1 MRAFSEAFAAQIAAP
16 TKEPRFVIEVALDPA
31 SAPPFDR
38 IYIASHGDIR
48 PGSIETAYR
57 WDFTS
62 TTHSFSVVNATLT
75 AGATAVRLLGT
86 GAGSSVAIRSASA
99 ISPNIDGS
107 VYRYVRVRA
116 SRRAGSSYNKSLLYY
131 VTGGHAASASYRKEL
146 EIDCEIGQWVT
157 YEFDMWN
164 LTAGGDDW
172 RNATD
177 ISQIY
182 FYPELSSTTADW
194 DVDFIEIIPH
204 LPALDARLESVGVV
218 SQRIY
223 PDEGRSTIGNFGFEA
238 LDTNASLTTEQRTQ
252 LLTNDV
258 GLRGKRVRF
267 FVGFAGMEFADFQ
280 TYCTQQ
286 LQGVTYDAGVYA
298 FQCQDVQREAKKR
311 VFEPVVLRL
320 AQAIDST
327 TTTIPIT
334 GDTSQLIAFAHDAAY
349 SDAPS
354 STVAYVR
361 IGDEIIRVPTAGID
375 PNELTGV
382 TRGALGTFASA
393 HDTQSGGVEDEL
405 TTVEEVIYFECN
417 AVKLAYA
424 VLTGKLL
431 GQGSEVLPAHYHAGI
446 EADYI
451 DEASFTS
458 VGADL
463 YNSGNGGVV
472 LRFIDPDPGEAK
484 RWIEQQILRVIGCFL
499 FVRSDGKL
507 SLRRLEEVLH
517 GAAPVAAITDR
528 ELVAPP
534 ALAYR
539 YDLIRNA
546 LEIEWNRID
555 DETTRITR
563 INDATSITR
572 WGKSDTTKIPAH
584 GLHGSRHS
592 AEQLRAMFGRY
603 RSRYSGPPIVAR
615 LQTLLAM
622 QRLEVGDI
630 VQVVTATAVDH
641 TDGETTVGLLRSF
654 EVQGVTLDWLGQ
666 KLTFDV
672 FGSTQAAA
680 PLETGNTGEAIPD
693 AWFASGGTD
702 VDSKAEITGSAGVY
716 TVNSNC
722 TLAGHAS
729 LSNSAAIWRCDGDLV
744 IPPGVTL
751 SITDNVQLRVKGVLT
766 VNGKILGKGAGL
778 AGVADTLDT
787 SGWPMLPNTLFGL
800 AIAMVTAQP
809 YAVTCQLGNVGYYGA
824 PRAGGGMFE
833 RTNTGFSP
841 SKGLFQSFY
850 PAATEG
856 AVNVVPTYLIGWNG
870 STVTGLPD
878 DLRGSSGGPGGKRH
892 WNRSNGG
899 SVQINDGGTG
909 GDGGAGLLVIC
920 RGAAFGAAGQVD
932 LSGDDGSLGEYDAGN
947 TQPAHAGA
955 GAGGAP
961 GAAIFVVDGTLN
973 PLPVLT
979 NTTIPARYG
988 AVPLPGTYTAADSPW
1003 IRAQDV
1009 SALSLPASNRHSY
1022 YAESPTSG
1030 LLAGVAAARALYLT
1044 ADAGAA
1050 EDPTP
1055 PGAPVIPPNLLPQ
1068 GYADFENLDAGAI
1081 GQSSFTWSVSIS
1093 TAQAWLGS
1101 KSLAISMPTTGNSS
1115 LHDAYFGRPGGSGLP
1130 DNIFLLPNRRYLFIC
1145 SLYPSHAEAIP
1156 TEFAARLFNDADGG
1170 NWFAGSA
1177 SGQPVAPALTVGAWN
1192 RRAFEIDARAYS
1204 YKLASALI
1212 TFEYVTTATRT
1223 LYVDGC
1229 VLLDVTDYPEITVDN
1244 YPAHFIPPGPAS
1256 QTSALGFDGGA
1267 KILAGDGNPESAVAA
1282 RPSSV
1287 FISQDAGAAFVK
1299 ETGTGNTGW
1308 AKLATTGG
1316 VTAAIAAA
1324 VAQTKVKPSSE
1335 ARTSTTTLADDS
1347 DLAGFDVLAATEY
1360 LLEAAIR
1367 VTTANDVPDFKYT
1380 FQFSQTPQAAIGFLI
1395 DNGGTGVTDGT
1406 VSDVTLTSTN
1416 TRNSSGG
1423 SDYVLTIRARV
1434 LGHATLDA
1442 VLDFQWAQNNSSANA
1457 TTVSRGSFIRLTPTN

>member
-16 TKEPRFVIEVALDPA
+16 TKEPRFVIEVALDPG
-31 SAPPFDR
+31 STPPFDR

-131 VTGGHAASASYRKEL
+131 VTGGHAASASYAKEL
-146 EIDCEIGQWVT
+146 KIDCEIGQWVT

-194 DVDFIEIIPH
+194 DIDFIEIIPH

-1009 SALSLPASNRHSY
+1009 DAISLPASNRISY
-1022 YAESPTSG
+1022 YAESPTSS
-1030 LLAGVAAARALYLT
+1030 LLAGVAASRALYLT
-1044 ADAGAA
+1044 ADAGAG
-1050 EDPTP
+1050 EDPPTDE
-1055 PGAPVIPPNLLPQ
+1055 PVALPNLLPA
-1068 GYADFENLDAGAI
+1068 GYGDFESLELAQIGAF
-1081 GQSSFTWSVSIS
+1081 GTGTVEIS
-1093 TAQAWLGS
+1093 TTQAWLGS
-1101 KSLAISMPTTGNSS
+1101 RSLKFTPSTLASTTLGADMTGYA
-1115 LHDAYFGRPGGSGLP
+1115 DAK
-1130 DNIFLLPNRRYLFIC
+1130 DNLALVGNRRYLYIASIYPTVADAVAGTFTAGIQLDNGNGSFTSGSK
-1145 SLYPSHAEAIP
+1145 SLAGFPLNEWTRFAI
-1156 TEFAARLFNDADGG
+1156 
-1170 NWFAGSA
+1170 
-1177 SGQPVAPALTVGAWN
+1177 
-1192 RRAFEIDARAYS
+1192 EIDARTFADTSGYLS
-1204 YKLASALI
+1204 VAWNKSASSSAAPVFHL
-1212 TFEYVTTATRT
+1212 
-1223 LYVDGC
+1223 DGEM
-1229 VLLDVTDYPEITVDN
+1229 LLDVTDKPELTAQN
-1244 YPAHFIPPGPAS
+1244 FPPYFIPPTGNRAGAV
-1256 QTSALGFDGGA
+1256 ALEGGA
-1267 KILAGDGNPESAVAA
+1267 TIQAGDGSPEGAVVGS
-1282 RPSSV
+1282 PGSS
-1287 FISQDAGAAFVK
+1287 FHDNANGKAYLKQ
-1299 ETGTGNTGW
+1299 TGTGDTGW
-1308 AKLATTGG
+1308 SELATTAS
-1316 VTAAIAAA
+1316 VAAA
-1324 VAQTKVKPSSE
+1324 SPQVKVKDADT
-1335 ARTSTTTLADDS
+1335 ARTSTTTLADDPE
-1347 DLAGFDVLAATEY
+1347 LAGFTVKAATEY

-1367 VTTANDVPDFKYT
+1367 VTTANDASDFKYT
-1380 FQFSQTPQAAIGFLI
+1380 FQFSQTPQAATGFEL
-1395 DNGGTGVTDGT
+1395 DNGGNGVTDGT
-1406 VSDVTLTSTN
+1406 VSGVTLTATQV
-1416 TRNSSGG
+1416 RNSSAG
-1423 SDYVLTIRARV
+1423 SDYLLTIRARI

-1442 VLDFQWAQNNSSANA
+1442 TVDFQWAPNASSANA
-1457 TTVSRGSFIRLTPTN
+1457 TTVKAGSFVRISPTN

>member
-116 SRRAGSSYNKSLLYY
+116 SRRAGSSYNRSLLYY

-194 DVDFIEIIPH
+194 DIDFIEIIPH

-546 LEIEWNRID
+546 LEVEWNRID

-899 SVQINDGGTG
+899 SVQVNDGGTG

-1009 SALSLPASNRHSY
+1009 DAISLPASNRISY
-1022 YAESPTSG
+1022 YAESPTSS
-1030 LLAGVAAARALYLT
+1030 LLAGVAASRALYLT
-1044 ADAGAA
+1044 ADAGAG
-1050 EDPTP
+1050 EDPPPPAEPSPLVSMLPAGLGDYEYTP
-1055 PGAPVIPPNLLPQ
+1055 AELYSAIGAGTAVAFDTTYKVIGSRSLKITAPTTANQRSGVSMGRSQTYFAPPLILPANRRWLIGSYVRMNSYAFDDTLGLQWNLYEGLPTTTNRRTTLAFPSAHSSFERVWWELDLRAVSTTAFFFYAEFTNDGTPAGAPIVWLDSTELFDVTERPELTASNPP
-1068 GYADFENLDAGAI
+1068 
-1081 GQSSFTWSVSIS
+1081 
-1093 TAQAWLGS
+1093 
-1101 KSLAISMPTTGNSS
+1101 TGG
-1115 LHDAYFGRPGGSGLP
+1115 FRPGTGINVVEANDTYKG
-1130 DNIFLLPNRRYLFIC
+1130 IARFATV
-1145 SLYPSHAEAIP
+1145 AETA
-1156 TEFAARLFNDADGG
+1156 
-1170 NWFAGSA
+1170 
-1177 SGQPVAPALTVGAWN
+1177 ALTEPA
-1192 RRAFEIDARAYS
+1192 AA
-1204 YKLASALI
+1204 
-1212 TFEYVTTATRT
+1212 VT
-1223 LYVDGC
+1223 
-1229 VLLDVTDYPEITVDN
+1229 
-1244 YPAHFIPPGPAS
+1244 PAG
-1256 QTSALGFDGGA
+1256 L
-1267 KILAGDGNPESAVAA
+1267 
-1282 RPSSV
+1282 
-1287 FISQDAGAAFVK
+1287 
-1299 ETGTGNTGW
+1299 
-1308 AKLATTGG
+1308 
-1316 VTAAIAAA
+1316 AAIAVQA
-1324 VAQTKVKPSSE
+1324 KVKPSSE

-1442 VLDFQWAQNNSSANA
+1442 VLDFQWAQNNSNANA